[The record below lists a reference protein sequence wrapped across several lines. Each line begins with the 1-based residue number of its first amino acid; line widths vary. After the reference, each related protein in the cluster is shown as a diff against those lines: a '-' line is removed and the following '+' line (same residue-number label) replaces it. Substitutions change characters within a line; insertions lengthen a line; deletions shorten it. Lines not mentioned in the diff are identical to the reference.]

1 MSKICKGIQ
10 KDQFLKLV
18 ADLTSDSVIYTEDVI
33 NILEEYGCEYVLDES
48 TNTWKKSEDIV
59 GKDISLLKALE
70 YARNGCFVTSSV
82 FSSDQSMHYWNGKFY
97 YEDGA
102 VVPIEFLDKED
113 WAHDMPWRVVA
124 LKEQVD
130 QDKLNKMHVDSHG
143 YMLESR
149 SYMEC
154 IKQS

>member
-10 KDQFLKLV
+10 KDEFLKLV
-18 ADLTSDSVIYTEDVI
+18 ADLTSDSVIYTEDVM

-48 TNTWKKSEDIV
+48 TNRWKRSEDIV
-59 GKDISLLKALE
+59 GKDISLLNALE
-70 YARNGCFVTSSV
+70 YAKNGCFVTSSV

-102 VVPIEFLDKED
+102 VVPVEFLDKED
-113 WAHDMPWRVVA
+113 WAHDMPWRVIA
-124 LKEQVD
+124 LQEQVD